1 MKLYYSPLACSLADH
16 IALKEAGATFEYE
29 AVDLKTKLTASGRDF
44 TDISRKGYV
53 PALILDSGEMIT
65 ENIAILDY
73 LASRYPHLSIPGE
86 LGRTRILEALTFIST
101 ELHRNFKPMWHAHGF
116 QEKARASET
125 LEDLF
130 QFISDEFKGAY
141 LFGDE
146 PSVADFYL
154 FVLLL
159 WAARFE
165 VPVTPTLQAMR
176 TRMQTRPA
184 VQAAMR
190 DEGLDVEGAGRQG
203 AENAAA
209 LTS

>member
-1 MKLYYSPLACSLADH
+1 
-16 IALKEAGATFEYE
+16 
-29 AVDLKTKLTASGRDF
+29 
-44 TDISRKGYV
+44 
-53 PALILDSGEMIT
+53 
-65 ENIAILDY
+65 
-73 LASRYPHLSIPGE
+73 
-86 LGRTRILEALTFIST
+86 
-101 ELHRNFKPMWHAHGF
+101 
-116 QEKARASET
+116 
-125 LEDLF
+125 
-130 QFISDEFKGAY
+130 FKGVY

-203 AENAAA
+203 VENAAA